1 MNYSCLQDVSLLQSE
16 KTRHML
22 ASDEETLLETQN
34 LPQQLSPWVKA
45 DGLTYGRGQIV
56 LLVIEIDARVHA
68 EPSTR

>member
-1 MNYSCLQDVSLLQSE
+1 
-16 KTRHML
+16 ML